1 MDGGARFEG
10 KWIQDECGQRCS
22 RSVNGSHYYGSAWF
36 EIKGNRKFK
45 GGWGYCDASPNLGW
59 LGWR

>member
-10 KWIQDECGQRCS
+10 KWIQDESGQRCC

-36 EIKGNRKFK
+36 EIQGME
-45 GGWGYCDASPNLGW
+45 NLKVFGSTVMRA
-59 LGWR
+59 LILVG